1 MNTRQG
7 KRKAYV
13 KLETAVIVIS
23 ENESLLAGSGT
34 NIGGEAGFVP
44 DDGDELHAKEF
55 EFFSDEEKNS
65 ASKD

>member
-13 KLETAVIVIS
+13 KLETAVVVIS
-23 ENESLLAGSGT
+23 
-34 NIGGEAGFVP
+34 
-44 DDGDELHAKEF
+44 GDEYILRISLDGGHNSAVDDETLNAKEF
-55 EFFSDEEKNS
+55 DFFSDEEENS

>member
-7 KRKAYV
+7 KRKAYI

-34 NIGGEAGFVP
+34 NMGGEAGSAE
-44 DDGDELHAKEF
+44 DDNDPLDAKKF
-55 EFFSDEEKNS
+55 DFFSDEEKNS

>member
-23 ENESLLAGSGT
+23 ENESLLGW
-34 NIGGEAGFVP
+34 IR
-44 DDGDELHAKEF
+44 HQYRR
-55 EFFSDEEKNS
+55 
-65 ASKD
+65 

>member
-34 NIGGEAGFVP
+34 DIEGGAGSAE
-44 DDGDELHAKEF
+44 DDNDSLDAKKF
-55 EFFSDEEKNS
+55 DFFSDEEKNS

>member
-34 NIGGEAGFVP
+34 NIGGDAGFVH
-44 DDGDELHAKEF
+44 DDETLNEKEF
-55 EFFSDEEKNS
+55 DFFSDEEKNS

>member
-34 NIGGEAGFVP
+34 NIGGDAGFVP
-44 DDGDELHAKEF
+44 DDETLNAKEF
-55 EFFSDEEKNS
+55 DFFSDEEKNS

>member
-34 NIGGEAGFVP
+34 NMGGEAGSAE
-44 DDGDELHAKEF
+44 DDNDPLDAKEF
-55 EFFSDEEKNS
+55 DFFSDEEENS
-65 ASKD
+65 AK

>member
-34 NIGGEAGFVP
+34 NATGGHHSAA
-44 DDGDELHAKEF
+44 DDETLNAKKF
-55 EFFSDEEKNS
+55 DFFSDEEKNS

>member
-34 NIGGEAGFVP
+34 GMDGGAGSAP
-44 DDGDELHAKEF
+44 DDGTLNAKEF
-55 EFFSDEEKNS
+55 DFFSDEEKNS
-65 ASKD
+65 ASKN

>member
-13 KLETAVIVIS
+13 KLETAVIIIS

-34 NIGGEAGFVP
+34 NIGGEAGSAP
-44 DDGDELHAKEF
+44 DDGTLNAKEF
-55 EFFSDEEKNS
+55 EFVGNEGEFS
-65 ASKD
+65 ASNN

>member
-23 ENESLLAGSGT
+23 ENESLLAGSDT
-34 NIGGEAGFVP
+34 NIEGGAGSAE
-44 DDGDELHAKEF
+44 DDNDPLNAKRF
-55 EFFSDEEKNS
+55 DFFSDEEKNS

>member
-34 NIGGEAGFVP
+34 NIGGEAGSAP
-44 DDGDELHAKEF
+44 DDGTLNAKEF
-55 EFFSDEEKNS
+55 DFFSDEEENS

>member
-13 KLETAVIVIS
+13 KLETAVIIIS

-44 DDGDELHAKEF
+44 DDETLDAKKF
-55 EFFSDEEKNS
+55 DFFSDEEKNS
-65 ASKD
+65 AK

>member
-13 KLETAVIVIS
+13 KLETAVIIIS

-34 NIGGEAGFVP
+34 HAIGGHHSAA
-44 DDGDELHAKEF
+44 DDETLNAKEF
-55 EFFSDEEKNS
+55 DFFSDEEKNS
-65 ASKD
+65 AK

>member
-13 KLETAVIVIS
+13 KLETAVIIIS
-23 ENESLLAGSGT
+23 ENESLLAGSDT
-34 NIGGEAGFVP
+34 NIGGEAGSAEN
-44 DDGDELHAKEF
+44 DGEGLNAKEF

>member
-7 KRKAYV
+7 KRKTYV

-23 ENESLLAGSGT
+23 ENESLLAGSGMD
-34 NIGGEAGFVP
+34 GGAGSAGN
-44 DDGDELHAKEF
+44 DGPGLNAKEF
-55 EFFSDEEKNS
+55 DFFSDEEENS

>member
-23 ENESLLAGSGT
+23 ENESLLVGT
-34 NIGGEAGFVP
+34 NIGGEAGSAP
-44 DDGDELHAKEF
+44 DDETLNAKEF
-55 EFFSDEEKNS
+55 DFFSDEEKNS

>member
-23 ENESLLAGSGT
+23 ENESLLAGSGM
-34 NIGGEAGFVP
+34 GGEAGSAP
-44 DDGDELHAKEF
+44 DDGTLNAKEF
-55 EFFSDEEKNS
+55 DFFSDEEENS

>member
-13 KLETAVIVIS
+13 KLETAVIIIS
-23 ENESLLAGSGT
+23 ENESLLAGSDT
-34 NIGGEAGFVP
+34 KIGGGAGSAP

-55 EFFSDEEKNS
+55 DFFSDEEENS
-65 ASKD
+65 AK